1 MTGNVQTMAIF
12 VEDVV
17 TLEGVAEH
25 ALVTRSWT
33 EEQGEDVQETA
44 AKHGLIPVSAIHLL
58 PARAYNSDHMSA
70 TALGRTSRSETTI
83 GQGNN
88 NSRINYYIARSMLYA
103 R

>member
-1 MTGNVQTMAIF
+1 MRIF

-17 TLEGVAEH
+17 TIEGVAEH

-33 EEQGEDVQETA
+33 EEQGEDVQEVA
-44 AKHGLIPVSAIHLL
+44 AKHGLIPVSAMHLSP
-58 PARAYNSDHMSA
+58 PAPACNSDHMLA
-70 TALGRTSRSETTI
+70 TALGGTSRSEITI
-83 GQGNN
+83 GQGEN